1 MTPAEAAD
9 VIEAM
14 SAALRAN
21 SQQFHINISVTGQRV
36 TSYGGTGMVVNAV
49 GGAAGSTTIG
59 NQVNAGGAHV
69 QLSPAQG
76 GQAMDQQF
84 GALLQTLHDLTTQ
97 LRSPK
102 PDRSLIQR
110 TIDGL
115 KDSWVPGVITSAIVA
130 LIGKALGL

>member
-14 SAALRAN
+14 ARALRAN
-21 SQQFHINISVTGQRV
+21 PQQFQINISVTGQRV

-49 GGAAGSTTIG
+49 GGGPGSTTIG
-59 NQVNAGGAHV
+59 NQANVGSAQV

-84 GALLQTLHDLTTQ
+84 GALLQTLHDLAAQ

>member
-21 SQQFHINISVTGQRV
+21 PQQFHINISVTGQRV
-36 TSYGGTGMVVNAV
+36 TSYGGTGMVVNTV
-49 GGAAGSTTIG
+49 GGGPGSTTIG
-59 NQVNAGGAHV
+59 NQVTMGGAHV
-69 QLSPAQG
+69 ELSPMQG